1 MSLSAEGGQ
10 LRVKAPPGVLTA
22 KLRDELTAQ
31 KDEILKLLGEA
42 RGVGKS
48 HPTGIPRTARGEPSP
63 LSFAQERLWFI
74 EQMEPGS
81 FTYNMPVCFRLSG
94 QLDAIVLERSVGEI
108 VRRHEALRTVFCM
121 IEGESRQRICE
132 WEPFRL
138 AMSDLRGLPTAQ
150 REEEVRRLAYLDARQ
165 PFDLGKAPLI
175 RAGLLKLA
183 EEKHVLLVNMH
194 HIASDA
200 WSLGVLTRELGVIYE
215 AFLHRRPS
223 PLPAL
228 PIQYVDFA
236 VWQRQWLQGDRMASQ
251 LAYWVKQLRGAPS
264 TLELPTDHPRPAVQ
278 TPNGA
283 TESIV
288 LTPLLAAALGE
299 LSRREGVTLFIT
311 LLAAFK
317 ALLHRYSGQEDI
329 VVGMP
334 IANRNQA
341 EIEGLIGFFVN
352 TLVLRTDLSG
362 APTFRDLLGRVRE
375 VALGAYAHQ
384 DLPFEKLVL
393 ELQPARSTSH
403 APLFQVMFNFWNAPQ
418 PPLELPGLQPSQ
430 LEYHDGGAKVD
441 LSLAF
446 EERAQG
452 LTARCL
458 YNTNLWD
465 KSSVIR
471 MLGGYRTLLE
481 GIVANPEQRL
491 SDLPLLTSGE
501 RHQVLVEWNQTQ
513 QDFPSDKCLHELF
526 EEQVERRPEAIAI
539 VFGDQRLT
547 YRELDERANRLARHL
562 QKFGV
567 GPETRVGICV
577 ERSLEMVIGLLGILK
592 AGGAYVPLDPSY
604 PKERLCYMLEDARP
618 LAVVT
623 QRKLEDILPS
633 HDAIVAYLDEELDT
647 EAGITDR
654 KREEPKSRANS
665 LAYVLYTSGST
676 GRPKGVAIEHRSA
689 VAFATWARRV
699 FTDEEFSG
707 VLFSTS
713 ICFDVSVF
721 ELFATLGS
729 GGKVILA
736 ANALE
741 LPTLP
746 AANEVRML
754 NTVPS
759 AIAELLHRKGIPRS
773 VITVNLAGEALSQ
786 SLVDK
791 LYKGGSIQKVY
802 DLYGPTETT
811 TYSTHTL
818 RQLGGKATIGR
829 PISNTQIYILD
840 RHLQPVPIGVP
851 GELHIGGIGLAR
863 GYHNRPELTAEK
875 FIAHP
880 FSTDPGSRIYKTGD
894 LARYLPDGA
903 IEYLGRLDHQ
913 VKLRGFRIEL
923 GEIESVL
930 SQQADVKSC
939 IVVLREDKA
948 GDKRLVAYYVGVA
961 GLETAPLRE
970 RLRARLPEFMVP
982 SAFVALEAFPLNPNG
997 KVDRKALPAPQ
1008 APPAASFAAPES
1020 KLERSISAIW
1030 ARELGLEKVGLHDNF
1045 FDIGGHSLLLIR
1057 IQTLLQQELTVPIAV
1072 ADMFQYP
1079 TVFAM
1084 ARHLSGGEGGRGRG
1098 GSGGR
1103 LERFRKNAECRMQNA
1118 K

>member
-1 MSLSAEGGQ
+1 
-10 LRVKAPPGVLTA
+10 
-22 KLRDELTAQ
+22 
-31 KDEILKLLGEA
+31 
-42 RGVGKS
+42 
-48 HPTGIPRTARGEPSP
+48 
-63 LSFAQERLWFI
+63 
-74 EQMEPGS
+74 
-81 FTYNMPVCFRLSG
+81 
-94 QLDAIVLERSVGEI
+94 
-108 VRRHEALRTVFCM
+108 
-121 IEGESRQRICE
+121 
-132 WEPFRL
+132 
-138 AMSDLRGLPTAQ
+138 
-150 REEEVRRLAYLDARQ
+150 
-165 PFDLGKAPLI
+165 
-175 RAGLLKLA
+175 
-183 EEKHVLLVNMH
+183 
-194 HIASDA
+194 
-200 WSLGVLTRELGVIYE
+200 
-215 AFLHRRPS
+215 
-223 PLPAL
+223 
-228 PIQYVDFA
+228 
-236 VWQRQWLQGDRMASQ
+236 
-251 LAYWVKQLRGAPS
+251 
-264 TLELPTDHPRPAVQ
+264 
-278 TPNGA
+278 
-283 TESIV
+283 
-288 LTPLLAAALGE
+288 
-299 LSRREGVTLFIT
+299 
-311 LLAAFK
+311 
-317 ALLHRYSGQEDI
+317 
-329 VVGMP
+329 
-334 IANRNQA
+334 
-341 EIEGLIGFFVN
+341 
-352 TLVLRTDLSG
+352 
-362 APTFRDLLGRVRE
+362 
-375 VALGAYAHQ
+375 
-384 DLPFEKLVL
+384 
-393 ELQPARSTSH
+393 
-403 APLFQVMFNFWNAPQ
+403 
-418 PPLELPGLQPSQ
+418 
-430 LEYHDGGAKVD
+430 
-441 LSLAF
+441 
-446 EERAQG
+446 
-452 LTARCL
+452 
-458 YNTNLWD
+458 
-465 KSSVIR
+465 
-471 MLGGYRTLLE
+471 
-481 GIVANPEQRL
+481 
-491 SDLPLLTSGE
+491 
-501 RHQVLVEWNQTQ
+501 
-513 QDFPSDKCLHELF
+513 
-526 EEQVERRPEAIAI
+526 
-539 VFGDQRLT
+539 
-547 YRELDERANRLARHL
+547 
-562 QKFGV
+562 
-567 GPETRVGICV
+567 
-577 ERSLEMVIGLLGILK
+577 
-592 AGGAYVPLDPSY
+592 
-604 PKERLCYMLEDARP
+604 
-618 LAVVT
+618 
-623 QRKLEDILPS
+623 
-633 HDAIVAYLDEELDT
+633 
-647 EAGITDR
+647 
-654 KREEPKSRANS
+654 
-665 LAYVLYTSGST
+665 
-676 GRPKGVAIEHRSA
+676 